1 MEDIKTLDTEKRNSK
16 SMNLS
21 SMNAKEIVSIINS
34 EDHIVA
40 EAISKNLGDISN
52 VVEMAA
58 KTISEGGRIIY
69 LGAGTSGRLGVL
81 DAVECP
87 PTFGVDPGLFVG
99 LIAGGENAFV
109 KAIEGA
115 EDSKEGAVK
124 DLKDINFSNKDLL
137 IGIAAS
143 GRTPYVIGGI
153 EYAKEIGAKTVS
165 LATTSN
171 SKIGELVDQ
180 KIEVVLGAEVLT
192 GSTRMK
198 SGSAQKMVLNMI
210 STGAMVLNGKV
221 YQNLMVDVMQ
231 TNKKLEI
238 RARNIVV
245 EATGCSEQKAR
256 QMLEVAD
263 NSVKLA
269 IVMIINDYS
278 KEEAKDHLEKN
289 KGFI

>member
-34 EDHIVA
+34 EDHLVA
-40 EAISKNLGDISN
+40 EAISKKLEDISN

-180 KIEVVLGAEVLT
+180 KIEIVLGAEVLT

-210 STGAMVLNGKV
+210 STGAMILNGKV

-245 EATGCSEQKAR
+245 EATGCSEQKAKE
-256 QMLEVAD
+256 MLEVAD

-269 IVMIINDYS
+269 IVMIINDCS

>member
-115 EDSKEGAVK
+115 EDSKEGAVE
-124 DLKDINFSNKDLL
+124 DLKDVNFSNKDLL
-137 IGIAAS
+137 IAIAAS

-153 EYAKEIGAKTVS
+153 EYAKKIGAKTVS

-245 EATGCSEQKAR
+245 EATGCSESKAR
-256 QMLEVAD
+256 QMLEEAD

-278 KEEAKDHLEKN
+278 KEEAINHLEKN

>member
-1 MEDIKTLDTEKRNSK
+1 MEDIKMLDTEKRNSK

-21 SMNAKEIVSIINS
+21 SMNAKEIVKLINN
-34 EDHIVA
+34 EDHLVA
-40 EAISKNLGDISN
+40 EAIAKNLADIAI
-52 VVEMAA
+52 VVNMAA

-87 PTFGVDPGLFVG
+87 PTFGVYPGLFVG

-109 KAIEGA
+109 KALEGA
-115 EDSKEGAVK
+115 EDSKEGGIK
-124 DLKDINFSNKDLL
+124 DLKAINFSSKDLL

-153 EYAKEIGAKTVS
+153 EYAQEIGAQTVS
-165 LATTSN
+165 LATTAN
-171 SKIGELVDQ
+171 SKIGKLVTQ
-180 KIEVVLGAEVLT
+180 KIEIVAGPEVLT

-198 SGSAQKMVLNMI
+198 SGSVQKMVLNMI
-210 STGAMVLNGKV
+210 STGAMILNGKV

-245 EATGCSEQKAR
+245 EATGCSEEKAKEI
-256 QMLEVAD
+256 LELAD

-269 IVMIINDYS
+269 IVMIINNYT
-278 KEEAKDHLEKN
+278 KEEGLDHLEKN

>member
-34 EDHIVA
+34 EDHLVA
-40 EAISKNLGDISN
+40 EAISKKLEDISN

-115 EDSKEGAVK
+115 EDSKEGAIK

-180 KIEVVLGAEVLT
+180 KIEIVLGAEVLT

-210 STGAMVLNGKV
+210 STGAMILNGKV

-245 EATGCSEQKAR
+245 EATGCSEQKAKE
-256 QMLEVAD
+256 MLEVAD

-269 IVMIINDYS
+269 IVMIINDCS

>member
-34 EDHIVA
+34 EDHLVA
-40 EAISKNLGDISN
+40 EAISKKIEDISN

-58 KTISEGGRIIY
+58 KTISEGGRVIY

-87 PTFGVDPGLFVG
+87 PTFGVDSGLFVG

-153 EYAKEIGAKTVS
+153 EYAKEIEAKTVS

-238 RARNIVV
+238 RANNIVV
-245 EATGCSEQKAR
+245 EATGCSESKAR
-256 QMLEVAD
+256 QMLEEAD

-278 KEEAKDHLEKN
+278 KEEAINHLEKN